1 MAPQPRSASTPEG
14 RHPVGRHLVLYDGV
28 CGLCDHLVQ
37 FLLARDRRR
46 VFHFAALQSAAGKSA
61 LERSGGNP
69 AALTTFYV
77 LADYRT
83 GESRLFKKSRAAL
96 FVARSLG
103 WPWRAAG
110 LFGLLPTSILDF
122 GYDLVA
128 RNRYRLFGRHEQCLL
143 PRAED
148 RDRFIDVLHEP

>member
-1 MAPQPRSASTPEG
+1 
-14 RHPVGRHLVLYDGV
+14 V

-37 FLLARDRRR
+37 FVLAHDRRR

-61 LERSGGNP
+61 VERFGGNP

-83 GESRLFKKSRAAL
+83 GEARLFNKGRAAL
-96 FVARSLG
+96 FVARILG

-110 LFGLLPTSILDF
+110 MFGVLPASLLDV

-128 RNRYRLFGRHEQCLL
+128 RYRYRLFGRHDQCLL

-148 RDRFIDVLHEP
+148 RDRFIGWSHEP

>member
-1 MAPQPRSASTPEG
+1 MVTPQPRSAPTRE
-14 RHPVGRHLVLYDGV
+14 GRHLVLYDGV

-37 FLLARDRRR
+37 FLLARDRHR
-46 VFHFAALQSAAGKSA
+46 VFHFAALQSAAGQSA
-61 LERSGGNP
+61 VERSGGNP

-83 GESRLFKKSRAAL
+83 GESRLFNKGRAAL
-96 FVARSLG
+96 FVARTLG

-110 LFGLLPTSILDF
+110 LLGLLPTSILDR

-148 RDRFIDVLHEP
+148 RDRFVGLSNES